1 MNLTALTGNL
11 GSDPESIFTSEGT
24 HIAKFSLAFDS
35 GKKDKTNW
43 IQVSAF
49 KKLADAVAK
58 YLHKGARVAVV
69 ATLDQNRWEDDQG
82 QSRSN
87 HQLIARNIDF
97 IKTDGRGFDNND
109 GQSPDY
115 GDDDIPF

>member
-11 GSDPESIFTSEGT
+11 GNDPESIYTSEGA

-43 IQVSAF
+43 IQVAAF

-69 ATLDQNRWEDDQG
+69 ATLDQNKWEDDQG

-97 IKTDGRGFDNND
+97 LKTDGRGFDNND

-115 GDDDIPF
+115 GDDDPF